1 MSTIDTLY
9 QAWLSNAKEFM
20 PNSEHTF
27 DMYID
32 ECFACLQDPDD
43 ITDDVIYVTNYVTQ
57 QDQDNPGWRDAY
69 A

>member
-1 MSTIDTLY
+1 MSNIDTLY
-9 QAWLSNAKEFM
+9 QAWLSDAKGLAPWETL
-20 PNSEHTF
+20 TF
-27 DMYID
+27 DDYIS

-57 QDQDNPGWRDAY
+57 QDRDNPGWRDAY